1 LATWAATEEFES
13 MGLNLEARALGGFGG
28 DGVNAAVVYLGDRT
42 TRDADQVVVMGWF
55 ARDIGMSTV
64 WQVNSLHK
72 VLVSKEFE

>member
-13 MGLNLEARALGGFGG
+13 MGLNLEARASGGFGG